1 MPVSARKV
9 LYTASLAAAGV
20 VALFAASP
28 ARSAAQPTHVPDPQQ
43 VEFFDQKVKPVLEHA
58 CFKCHGGES
67 KIKGGLRL
75 TTRAGLLKGGETGP
89 SIDLAAPDKSLLLK
103 AISYK
108 DEDLQMP
115 PKEQL
120 PADQVALLTRWIQMG
135 APYGASA
142 APEPHETTAAAP
154 QSHAPPKVTPET
166 MKFWSFQPVRRPAVP
181 VVKDKSWPKTPIDNF
196 ILAKLESQNL
206 KHAGPAPKVALL
218 RRAYYDLTG
227 LAPSPKDVET
237 FLADN
242 APNAFEKVVDRLL
255 ASPQYGEKW
264 GRHWLDVVRYAETNS
279 FERDGI
285 KPNAWRYRDY
295 VIDSF
300 NKDKPYDQFVREQIA
315 GDEIANPTAESI
327 IATGFY
333 RLGIWDDEPAD
344 KPTARMDELDDIVT
358 TVGQGFMGLTMNCAR
373 CHDHK
378 IDPIP
383 AADYYGLLAFFNN
396 ITPYSNGSSVMEPIV
411 PADQKKAYE
420 QEQLALEQRKHDLRT
435 RISSFHK
442 KAFDAWTPAE
452 KETWEK
458 LRGGDRDDALD
469 ARILAATNPDDF
481 RIFKRL
487 KKDLAELDK
496 DKDSSIPKALA
507 VKETG
512 PTPVDTFIMKRGN
525 ANTPGDRVEPHLPQV
540 LNPPSLKLSR
550 ERSERSPKPKTTGL
564 RLQLANYLASPQNPL
579 TARVMANRIWQHH
592 FGRGIVKS
600 PNDFGFG
607 GDRPTHPEL
616 LDYLASE
623 LVANGWHIK
632 ALHKQIMLSSAY
644 QMASTAVDESLA
656 KDPQNDL
663 FWRFDMRRLTAEE
676 IRDSILALTGK
687 LNLKMGGPGIYPA
700 IPAAILA
707 GQSRPGEG
715 WGKSTPEEAS
725 RRSVYIHA
733 KRSLAVPMVAAF
745 DAADTDFS
753 CPARFTTTQANQ
765 SLMMLNSDQ
774 INAEAKDLATRLK
787 KEAPANTES
796 QVRLALR
803 LATSREPQNDEI
815 TRGVTFIHTLKS
827 KYNLSDEQALNQ
839 FALLVL
845 NLNEFVYLD

>member
-1 MPVSARKV
+1 MPFSARNLV
-9 LYTASLAAAGV
+9 RPVAGALAGAALLLAAA
-20 VALFAASP
+20 SS
-28 ARSAAQPTHVPDPQQ
+28 ARSAGNAAADPQHAQ
-43 VEFFDQKVKPVLEHA
+43 FYDQQVKPILEHA
-58 CFKCHGGES
+58 CLKCHGGEA

-75 TTRAGLLKGGETGP
+75 TTRAALLKGGETGP
-89 SIDLAAPDKSLLLK
+89 AVDPLAPDKSLLLK

-120 PADQVALLTRWIQMG
+120 PAEQIATLTKWVRMG
-135 APYGASA
+135 APYGTSA
-142 APEPHETTAAAP
+142 GGAAAVEEVAAAP
-154 QSHAPPKVTPET
+154 AAPGHTPPKVTAEA
-166 MKFWSFQPVRRPAVP
+166 MKFWSFQPVHRPAVP
-181 VVKDKSWPKTPIDNF
+181 EVKDKSWVKTPIDAF
-196 ILAKLESQNL
+196 ILQKLEARGLQ
-206 KHAGPAPKVALL
+206 HAGPASKTALI

-227 LAPSPKDVET
+227 LAPTPEDVKN

-242 APNAFEKVVDRLL
+242 SPGAFERVVDRLL

-264 GRHWLDVVRYAETNS
+264 GRHWLDVVRFAETNS

-295 VIDSF
+295 VINSF
-300 NKDKPYDQFVREQIA
+300 NADKPYDQFVREQIA
-315 GDEIANPTAESI
+315 GDELDAVTPDSI

-333 RLGIWDDEPAD
+333 RVGPWDDDAAD
-344 KPTARMDELDDIVT
+344 KLLGRYEELDDIVT
-358 TVGQGFMGLTMNCAR
+358 TVGQGFLGLTMNCAR

-383 AADYYGLLAFFNN
+383 AKDYYSFLAFFNN
-396 ITPYSNGSSVMEPIV
+396 IAPYQTSGPNILTEIV
-411 PADQKKAYE
+411 PEDQKKARE
-420 QEQLALEQRKHDLRT
+420 EELLSQRQRKQDLHK
-435 RISSFHK
+435 RIGAYQA
-442 KAFDAWTPAE
+442 KAFDGWDPKE
-452 KETWEK
+452 KAAWEK
-458 LRGGDRDDALD
+458 LHGKDREDALD
-469 ARILAATNPDDF
+469 ARILAVTNADDL
-481 RIFKRL
+481 RL
-487 KKDLAELDK
+487 YKGLQKDLAALEK
-496 DKDSSIPKALA
+496 EKDSPYPKALS
-507 VKETG
+507 VKETS
-512 PTPVDTFIMKRGN
+512 PNPVATFILKRGN
-525 ANTPGDRVEPHLPQV
+525 PTTPGDRVTAAFPQV
-540 LNPPSLKLSR
+540 LNPPPVTIAPPR
-550 ERSERSPKPKTTGL
+550 PGQKTTGL
-564 RLQLANYLASPQNPL
+564 RRQLADWLTSEKNPL

-592 FGRGIVKS
+592 FGRGIVRT

-616 LDYLASE
+616 LDYLASQ
-623 LVANGWHIK
+623 LVAGGWHLK
-632 ALHKQIMLSSAY
+632 PLHKLIMMSSAY

-687 LNLKMGGPGIYPA
+687 LNLKMGGPGIYPT
-700 IPAAILA
+700 IPATILA

-715 WGKSTPEEAS
+715 WGKSPPEEAS
-725 RRSVYIHA
+725 RRSVYIHQ

-745 DAADTDFS
+745 DAADNDFS

-765 SLMMLNSDQ
+765 SLMMLNSDE
-774 INAEAKDLATRLK
+774 INQEAHNLADRLK
-787 KEAPANTES
+787 KEAPDSPES

-803 LATSREPQNDEI
+803 LALSREPQNDEVA
-815 TRGVTFIHTLKS
+815 RGVAFIQALKT
-827 KYNLSDEQALNQ
+827 KHHATDEVALNQ